1 MVSVPPAEFVA
12 GAVAA
17 GVPAEEAEAL
27 ADLFVKVLDGRNA
40 SVSGDVE
47 RVLGRP
53 ATDFAA
59 FARRAAATG
68 VSGPDP
74 ARGSGRRMNAGLAS
88 VSITAAAL
96 GSGVV
101 GGVLYGFSAFVM
113 RGLDATRP
121 GTAVAAM
128 QEINRAAPRAP
139 LTVPLLGTALLCV
152 LLAVRATRDL
162 RGDDGSTAP
171 WWVLAGCALYLVA
184 FLITAAYHV
193 PRNTPSCRSTRPA
206 PTRLPRGATTPV
218 TWVRM
223 NHVRA
228 IAAIASSAS
237 FMVAL
242 LH

>member
-1 MVSVPPAEFVA
+1 
-12 GAVAA
+12 
-17 GVPAEEAEAL
+17 
-27 ADLFVKVLDGRNA
+27 
-40 SVSGDVE
+40 
-47 RVLGRP
+47 
-53 ATDFAA
+53 
-59 FARRAAATG
+59 
-68 VSGPDP
+68 
-74 ARGSGRRMNAGLAS
+74 MNAGLAS
-88 VSITAAAL
+88 VSVTAAAL

-113 RGLDATRP
+113 RGLDATQP

-152 LLAVRATRDL
+152 LLAVNAVRDL

-171 WWVLAGCALYLVA
+171 WWVLAGSALYLVA
-184 FLITAAYHV
+184 FLITAGYHV
-193 PRNTPSCRSTRPA
+193 PRNDALMSVDAAGPDA
-206 PTRLPRGATTPV
+206 AAAWGGYAG

-242 LH
+242 LR